1 MDNPL
6 VISVK
11 LESLKYFMK
20 TYNVDIIGGLLALEK
35 NNEFENC
42 TTGKT
47 LDSVEWASHSTG

>member
-20 TYNVDIIGGLLALEK
+20 TYNVGIIGGLLALEK

-42 TTGKT
+42 TTEKLWT
-47 LDSVEWASHSTG
+47 L

>member
-20 TYNVDIIGGLLALEK
+20 TYNVGIIGGLLALEK
-35 NNEFENC
+35 NNEFENY
-42 TTGKT
+42 TTEKLWT
-47 LDSVEWASHSTG
+47 L